1 MKPYTL
7 SRSERDRAG
16 SPFETELASPKA
28 APPRSPGVGAAAK
41 GLALSASG
49 PPRPP
54 RAASPAAPCP
64 PRKLRGRS
72 PRAPPASPSP
82 GVRGR
87 LAPRPGHGLPQ
98 RAAPAPRPGARGSGG
113 TAGPRPRARGSLALA
128 QPARRRAA
136 AAKVSAGRGAA
147 RSAAG
152 GPRAFPESPSVLTAL
167 STAPLRPALQKSATQ
182 SGGAACPPQRGKRQR
197 RGHLVRAQGPA
208 KRGQLPGHRAP
219 RFPQSTLRAG
229 HRHPPRSRRTS
240 RVSPPETPDRSVA
253 HVRSAQAAAIV
264 TACFPS
270 KSQKRP
276 STAPPQSRARPAHPA
291 GPLRPRSAPAPATP
305 AATAVQTAQTG
316 LQTPGRDVSPGPAR
330 PRPTPHLPTQM
341 ETGAGPDRLP
351 GDATGSFSAVGR
363 PP

>member
-7 SRSERDRAG
+7 SRSDHDCAG

-28 APPRSPGVGAAAK
+28 APPRSPGGGAAAK

-87 LAPRPGHGLPQ
+87 LAPRAGHGLPQ

-113 TAGPRPRARGSLALA
+113 TAGPRPRARGSLAA
-128 QPARRRAA
+128 GQ
-136 AAKVSAGRGAA
+136 VSAGRGAA

-167 STAPLRPALQKSATQ
+167 STAPLRPALQTSATQ
-182 SGGAACPPQRGKRQR
+182 SGGAACPPQRGKRQMG
-197 RGHLVRAQGPA
+197 GHLVRAQGPA
-208 KRGQLPGHRAP
+208 KRGQLPGHCAP

-276 STAPPQSRARPAHPA
+276 STAPPQSRARPAHPTGA
-291 GPLRPRSAPAPATP
+291 LRPRSAPAPATP
-305 AATAVQTAQTG
+305 AGTAVQTPQTG
-316 LQTPGRDVSPGPAR
+316 LPPSGRGVSPGPAR

-351 GDATGSFSAVGR
+351 GDVTGSFSAVGR